1 MQYKRSTYYWVISSN
16 YSMYNIISKL
26 EAYFGKRNF
35 SSEYLRLA
43 LVSGALLW
51 FVEIQEKFKLRKLPC
66 SHFYSRKACS

>member
-1 MQYKRSTYYWVISSN
+1 MQYKRSTYYWVISCN

-51 FVEIQEKFKLRKLPC
+51 FVEIQIK
-66 SHFYSRKACS
+66 KASSFPFLF